1 MKQNLVNIIEINL
14 FLKIFINTTKVVVK
28 CRLHHLPA
36 IKVNFENM
44 NKKL

>member
-14 FLKIFINTTKVVVK
+14 FLKNFINPVKVAVK

-36 IKVNFENM
+36 INVNFENM

>member
-14 FLKIFINTTKVVVK
+14 FFKNFINTTKVAVK
-28 CRLHHLPA
+28 GRLHHLPA

-44 NKKL
+44 NKTL

>member
-14 FLKIFINTTKVVVK
+14 FLKNFINTTKVAVK

-36 IKVNFENM
+36 FKVNFKNM